1 MANEIK
7 AGLAVVTGASAGIG
21 ALYAEG
27 LAARGYDL
35 LLVAR
40 RANRLEQQA
49 ERIRKA
55 SGRKV
60 EALALDLAQPG
71 DLKVLED
78 RIGGDETVSVLV
90 NNAGVGGLGLLAQSA
105 AEDAGNLLALNIVAL
120 TRLTHAVLP
129 GMLSR
134 ANGAI
139 VNVASIQAWL
149 PRPNNAAYGGS
160 KVYVLQFTESLQQ
173 EVEGRGVFV
182 QALMPGATATDFW
195 SSTGIDIKTLPTHVV
210 MSGEDFVGAALIGFD
225 KQEPICIPGLP
236 DLTSWEAFTT
246 ARRNLGQACLTN
258 SPALRYSA

>member
-1 MANEIK
+1 MATEIK
-7 AGLAVVTGASAGIG
+7 AGLAVVTGASSGIG

-27 LAARGYDL
+27 LAARGHDL

-40 RANRLEQQA
+40 RVDRLEQQA

-55 SGRKV
+55 SGRNV
-60 EALALDLAQPG
+60 ETLALDLAQPA
-71 DLKVLED
+71 DLMVLED
-78 RIGGDETVSVLV
+78 RISSDEGVAVLV

-105 AEDAGNLLALNIVAL
+105 PKDIGSLLALNIVAL
-120 TRLTHAVLP
+120 TRLTRAVLP

-182 QALMPGATATDFW
+182 QALVPGATATDFR
-195 SSTGIDIKTLPTHVV
+195 SATGIDIKTLPVHVV
-210 MSGEDFVGAALIGFD
+210 MSGEDFVRAALTGLD
-225 KQEPICIPGLP
+225 KREPICIPSLP
-236 DLTSWEAFTT
+236 DVTSWETFTA

-258 SPALRYSA
+258 SPAARYSA